1 MKYLN
6 DIFWDIPQRLRHE
19 NIVYVLLLTLC
30 LIYFPKGLLPKE
42 LLTASENSFQLPI
55 FNKKQAFAISSSQ
68 FNIPF
73 IGCYTR
79 YTGSISTHNASL
91 YSKHFWINGCNSYI
105 NFDYQLV
112 REKTGF
118 KLYSHQ
124 PFLGRVK
131 QTNELHESLVEDTSF
146 VFYRLFP
153 NLGRK

>member
-6 DIFWDIPQRLRHE
+6 DKFWDIPQRQRSE

-30 LIYFPKGLLPKE
+30 LVYFPKGLLSKE
-42 LLTASENSFQLPI
+42 LLTASEKSYQLPI
-55 FNKKQAFAISSSQ
+55 FNKKQAYAMSSSQ

-79 YTGSISTHNASL
+79 YTGTISTGNASL
-91 YSKHFWINGCNSYI
+91 YSKHYWVNGCDSYI

-112 REKTGF
+112 REKVGF
-118 KLYSHQ
+118 RLYSHQ
-124 PFLGRVK
+124 PFSDRVK
-131 QTNELHESLVEDTSF
+131 KTNELHGSLVDETFF